1 MKPQKQV
8 RDKFSHRPEIVAE
21 IGTAHGGD
29 LEKARD
35 LIAAAANAGA
45 DTAKFQWVIADE
57 ILHPAAGKVELP
69 SGSIP
74 LYERFRELERDTR
87 FYAALRTYCEELDID
102 FLCTAFGSRSVAG
115 LMELGVRRFKV
126 ASPELNHLPLLHQ
139 LDRRK
144 HRVVLSTG
152 VSLLAD
158 IERSV
163 ASFAKAELTLLHCI
177 TAYPAPEV
185 EYNLSVIQGLSAVF
199 GVPVG
204 VSDHTLD
211 PALVPTLATIMGAR
225 VIEKHIRPALAG
237 DGLDDPIALSPRDF
251 ARMCARV
258 HTSSD
263 RLATAVSTID
273 AEIDALKQEFGRE
286 RVKEVIGNGV
296 KGLAPS
302 EAKNYGRSNR
312 SLHACVELAAGS
324 PLTRENTA
332 LLRTE
337 HFLRPGM
344 PPHQAEQMYGAVL
357 IRKVLAGEGITCEDL
372 VKYSADS

>member
-1 MKPQKQV
+1 MKAQKQI
-8 RDKFSHRPEIVAE
+8 RDKFAHRPEIVAE

-29 LEKARD
+29 LDKARD

-57 ILHPAAGKVELP
+57 ILHPATGEVELP
-69 SGSIP
+69 GGSIP
-74 LYERFRELERDTR
+74 LYERFRELERDSR
-87 FYAALRTYCEELDID
+87 FYAALRDYCRELDIE
-102 FLCTAFGSRSVAG
+102 FLCTAFGSRSATG
-115 LMELGVRRFKV
+115 LIELGVRRFKV

-163 ASFAKAELTLLHCI
+163 ACFAKAELTLLHCI
-177 TAYPAPEV
+177 TAYPAPER
-185 EYNLSVIQGLSAVF
+185 EYNLSVIGGLSSVF

-204 VSDHTLD
+204 VSDHSLD
-211 PALVPTLATIMGAR
+211 PVLVPTMATILGAR
-225 VIEKHIRPALAG
+225 LIEKHIRPSHSA
-237 DGLDDPIALSPRDF
+237 DGLDDPIALSPREF

-263 RLATAVSTID
+263 RLATGSSSVD
-273 AEIDALKQEFGRE
+273 AEIETLKSEFGRE
-286 RVKEVIGNGV
+286 RVKEVLGNGV
-296 KGLAPS
+296 KRLAAS
-302 EAKNYGRSNR
+302 EVKNYGRSNR
-312 SLHACVELAAGS
+312 SLHALVHLTAGTAIS
-324 PLTRENTA
+324 RENTA

-357 IRKVLAGEGITCEDL
+357 IRDVPAGEGVTCEDL
-372 VKYSADS
+372 VQFTGHP